1 MIPMLDYLFLG
12 IVQGIFEWIPISSEG
27 VLVLLASA
35 LGKVD
40 PLQTALFLHL
50 GTSLAVLV
58 YFWKQWKD
66 VFTLKDKPLARFI
79 LISAIVSLPVG
90 FLVYKFVETN
100 LGPGLLALMGI
111 ALLVTGIFQR
121 VRISIKLGND
131 ALAIVSGLFQGLAA
145 MPGLSRSG
153 STIFVLSMGNLD
165 PDEILKYSYMMSLPV
180 VLVGAFYLAVTTGVL
195 LSSWPALVTSFL
207 VGLASLHLL
216 ISLSKRINFSI
227 FAFAFGI
234 LCILGA
240 LLSFLS

>member
-153 STIFVLSMGNLD
+153 STIFALSMGNLD